1 VYENIII
8 SLAAIVVLGILAQFL
23 AWRFHL
29 PAILL
34 LLLFGIGA
42 GPVTGWIPV
51 DRLFGD
57 LLFPF
62 VSLAVALILF
72 EGGLSL
78 KISELRGSGR
88 VVWLL
93 VSLGAGITWLLTA
106 GAAFFLLKMPTDLS
120 VLFGAILVVTGPTVI
135 IPLLRHVRPAAHLA
149 SIIKWEGIIIDP
161 IGAVLALL
169 TFEALFIGPQ
179 HRPLIFSLAQLLKTA
194 SVGGLFGL
202 LGALILM
209 FGLRFHRIPDFL
221 QNPISLIV
229 VLGSFTGSNLIAE
242 ESGLFAVTFMGI
254 ILANQKRVSVERGIQ
269 FTEDM
274 RVLLISIL
282 FIVLSA
288 RLDAGDLAY
297 LNGRSLL
304 FLAFLILAV
313 RPAAVAL
320 STLGSKLKWRQR
332 IFLAW
337 MAPRGIVA
345 AAVSSIFSLRL
356 METGH
361 PEASRLMPLTF
372 LVIIVTV
379 GFYGLTAAP
388 AGRRLKVVQKQPQGF
403 LIVGAHDW
411 ARQIGSALKNLGIS
425 VVMVDSNPSAITAAR
440 SAGLPTL
447 HKNVLAPKVTDFI
460 ETSEIGRVLAVTA
473 NNEINSLA
481 VIHLDHLLESRE
493 LYQLSSEESQK
504 LHRHGTQPRMQGRL
518 LFGTD
523 ITYDILSRRVRAGA
537 QVKILKLDSE
547 ESLRYIRSR
556 QRNSFLPLFLM
567 DADGHLEVFTADH
580 SPSPKTGNTLIV
592 LSDPAKDASTFQ

>member
-1 VYENIII
+1 VYEHIIV

-34 LLLFGIGA
+34 LLLFGIAA
-42 GPVTGWIPV
+42 GPVFKLIQI
-51 DRLFGD
+51 DALFGD

-88 VVWLL
+88 IVWLL
-93 VSLGAGITWLLTA
+93 VSLGAGITWLMTTA
-106 GAAFFLLKMPTDLS
+106 GAFYLLKMPLDLA

-135 IPLLRHVRPAAHLA
+135 IPLLRHVRPTAHLA

-169 TFEALFIGPQ
+169 TYEALFIGPQ
-179 HRPLIFSLAQLLKTA
+179 HRTLFFGLAQLFKTA
-194 SVGGLFGL
+194 VVGGLFGL
-202 LGALILM
+202 LGALLLM

-221 QNPISLIV
+221 LNPISLIV
-229 VLGSFTGSNLIAE
+229 VLGSFTGSNLFAE
-242 ESGLFAVTFMGI
+242 ESGLFAATIMGI

-274 RVLLISIL
+274 RVLLISVL

-288 RLDAGDLAY
+288 RLDTSDFAY

-304 FLAFLILAV
+304 FLGILILAA

-320 STLGSKLKWRQR
+320 STLGSKLRWRQR
-332 IFLAW
+332 SFLAW

-356 METGH
+356 MESGH
-361 PEASRLMPLTF
+361 PEAAQLMPLTF
-372 LVIIVTV
+372 LVIILTV

-388 AGRRLKVVQKQPQGF
+388 AGRWLKVVQKKPQGF
-403 LIVGAHDW
+403 LIIGAHDW
-411 ARQIGSALKNLGIS
+411 ARQIGLALKNLEIS
-425 VVMVDSNPSAITAAR
+425 VILIDSNRSEVNAAR
-440 SAGLPTL
+440 ALGLPAI

-460 ETSEIGRVLAVTA
+460 ETSEIGRLLALTA
-473 NNEINSLA
+473 NHEINSLA

-493 LYQLSSEESQK
+493 LYQLPSEESLETQ
-504 LHRHGTQPRMQGRL
+504 RHGTRPRLQGRL
-518 LFGTD
+518 LFGAE
-523 ITYDILSRRVRAGA
+523 ITYDVLSRRVRDGA
-537 QVKILKLDSE
+537 EVKTLKLETAQNLQQIEARLNISMT
-547 ESLRYIRSR
+547 
-556 QRNSFLPLFLM
+556 PLFLM
-567 DADGHLEVFTADH
+567 DAGGHLEVFTEDYT
-580 SPSPKTGNTLIV
+580 PSPKTGDTLIALV
-592 LSDPAKDASTFQ
+592 DHAYDFPAVH